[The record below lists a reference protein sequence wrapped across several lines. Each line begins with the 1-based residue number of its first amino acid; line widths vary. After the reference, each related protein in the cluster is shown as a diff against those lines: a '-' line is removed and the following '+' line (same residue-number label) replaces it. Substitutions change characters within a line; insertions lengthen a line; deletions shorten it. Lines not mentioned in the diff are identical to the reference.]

1 MRVYSS
7 FLVRCWITE
16 DESQGEQSVLQIE
29 HIQTGASVRAATL
42 TEVEP
47 WILAA
52 CRNSRADEVS
62 RDREKLN
69 DS

>member
-52 CRNSRADEVS
+52 CRNARAVEVS
-62 RDREKLN
+62 KEAEK
-69 DS
+69 S

>member
-52 CRNSRADEVS
+52 CRHARAVEVS
-62 RDREKLN
+62 KEAEK
-69 DS
+69 S

>member
-52 CRNSRADEVS
+52 CRNARAAEVS
-62 RDREKLN
+62 KEAEK
-69 DS
+69 S